1 MARGRRRASVR
12 RTRAEVCEAVSALA
26 NAMEIPLRRARG
38 LADAL
43 CFVGYGLES
52 VEDDG
57 ARPVLT
63 LATALLDDLEAVHAS
78 WEAMDRVAAGRR

>member
-1 MARGRRRASVR
+1 MPRRRRRAPVK
-12 RTRAEVCEAVSALA
+12 RTRAGLRDAISELS

-63 LATALLDDLEAVHAS
+63 LASALMDDLEALNAS
-78 WEAMDRVAAGRR
+78 WEAMYDVAASGR